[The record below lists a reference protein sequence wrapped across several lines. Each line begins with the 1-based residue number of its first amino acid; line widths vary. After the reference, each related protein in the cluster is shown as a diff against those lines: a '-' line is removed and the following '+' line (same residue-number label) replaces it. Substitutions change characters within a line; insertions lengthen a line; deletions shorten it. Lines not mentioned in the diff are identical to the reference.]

1 MKPNNECKQTRL
13 VLTEGDHR
21 VLEIIGNF
29 VPDNVF
35 DSHAHLNPAG
45 GLSGEDET
53 YRSYCEW
60 MGPLLGDLSNIRL
73 NALAEVTGPNALTI
87 EGRRSINDYL
97 SARLAE
103 APNCVGSAF
112 IGPDDTEEQIAE
124 VLSRPRMVGIKC
136 YATTVAAED
145 RNAIAIGD
153 FLSEAAWSVANQLKR
168 PICLHMM
175 RPTAL
180 ADPEN
185 LAYIQKMTAR
195 YPDATLV
202 LAHCARG
209 FASWN
214 TVETIDKIA
223 HIDNIWYDISAICE
237 VGPIAATIM
246 RTAGKKVMWGSDY
259 PVCKYRGRSFSLG
272 DSFLW
277 LTGSTYGVIEP
288 ILEERKLQP
297 CLYTLQTMLA
307 FKQTA
312 TLLNLD
318 QTQIEDIFYN
328 NAMNLYG
335 LKD

>member
-1 MKPNNECKQTRL
+1 
-13 VLTEGDHR
+13 
-21 VLEIIGNF
+21 
-29 VPDNVF
+29 
-35 DSHAHLNPAG
+35 
-45 GLSGEDET
+45 
-53 YRSYCEW
+53 
-60 MGPLLGDLSNIRL
+60 MGPLLGNPSNIRL
-73 NALAEVTGPNALTI
+73 NALAEVTGPNVQSV
-87 EGRRSINDYL
+87 EGRRAINDYL

-124 VLSRPRMVGIKC
+124 VLSRPQMVGIKC
-136 YATTVAAED
+136 YSTTVPGDD

-153 FLSEAAWSVANQLKR
+153 FLSEAAWNVANQLKR

-180 ADPEN
+180 ADGDN

-195 YPDATLV
+195 YPDAKLV

-214 TVETIDKIA
+214 TIETIDKIA

-237 VGPIAATIM
+237 IGPIAATIM

-259 PVCKYRGRSFSLG
+259 PVCKYRGRSLSLG
-272 DSFLW
+272 DGFLW
-277 LTGSTYGVIEP
+277 LTGATYAAIEP
-288 ILEERKLQP
+288 ILEGQGLKP
-297 CLYTLQTMLA
+297 CLYTLQALLA
-307 FKQTA
+307 LKQTA

-318 QTQIEDIFYN
+318 RTQIEDIFYN

>member
-1 MKPNNECKQTRL
+1 MNPNAYKQKKL
-13 VLTEGDHR
+13 ELTEGDHR
-21 VLEIIGNF
+21 VLEIIGDF

-35 DSHAHLNPAG
+35 DAHAHLNPAG
-45 GLSGEDET
+45 GLSDEAQT
-53 YRSYCEW
+53 YESYCEW
-60 MGPLLGDLSNIRL
+60 MGPLLGNPSNIRL
-73 NALAEVTGPNALTI
+73 NALAEVTGPNVRSI
-87 EGRRSINDYL
+87 EGRREINDYL
-97 SARLAE
+97 SEQLAK

-112 IGPDDTEEQIAE
+112 IGPDETEEQIAE
-124 VLSRPRMVGIKC
+124 VLSRPQMVGIKC
-136 YATTVAAED
+136 YATTVANPD
-145 RNAIAIGD
+145 RNAVAIGD
-153 FLSEAAWSVANQLKR
+153 FLSEAQWTVANRLKR

-175 RPTAL
+175 RPKAL
-180 ADPEN
+180 SDPDN

-195 YPDATLV
+195 YPDAKLV

-209 FASWN
+209 FAGWN
-214 TVETIDKIA
+214 TIEAIDKIA
-223 HIDNIWYDISAICE
+223 HIDNVWYDISAICE
-237 VGPIAATIM
+237 VGTIASTIM

-259 PVCKYRGRSFSLG
+259 PVCKYRGCSLSMG

-277 LTGSTYGVIEP
+277 ITGATYATLEP
-288 ILEERKLQP
+288 TLEEKGLKP

-318 QTQIEDIFYN
+318 RTQIEDIFYN

>member
-1 MKPNNECKQTRL
+1 MNPNDYKQNKL
-13 VLTEGDHR
+13 ELTEGDRR
-21 VLEIIGNF
+21 VLEIIGDF

-45 GLSGEDET
+45 GLSNEPQTYET
-53 YRSYCEW
+53 YCEW
-60 MGPLLGDLSNIRL
+60 MAPLLGNPSNIRL
-73 NALAEVTGPNALTI
+73 NALAEVTGPNVRSI
-87 EGRRSINDYL
+87 EGRREINDYL
-97 SARLAE
+97 SAQLAK

-124 VLSRPRMVGIKC
+124 VLSRPQMVGIKC
-136 YATTVAAED
+136 YSTTANIPGNTVA
-145 RNAIAIGD
+145 ISD
-153 FLSEAAWSVANQLKR
+153 FLSEAQWTVANQLKR

-180 ADPEN
+180 ADPDN

-195 YPDATLV
+195 YPDAKLV

-214 TVETIDKIA
+214 TIETIDKIA
-223 HIDNIWYDISAICE
+223 HIDNVWYDISAICE
-237 VGPIAATIM
+237 VGPIAACIM

-259 PVCKYRGRSFSLG
+259 PVCKYRGRSLSIG
-272 DSFLW
+272 DSFIW
-277 LTGSTYGVIEP
+277 ITGATYAGMEQAF
-288 ILEERKLQP
+288 EEKGLKP
-297 CLYTLQTMLA
+297 CLYTLQAMLA